1 MQRVEQQKKCRDLC
15 LCLLE
20 KEANGDGEDRKAA
33 SGIPRQ
39 WLEREREKV
48 IEIMRLDFTFFAV
61 YISTW
66 GPLQKHLLRCLQPLC
81 LLKSAIFSIYME

>member
-39 WLEREREKV
+39 WLERERER
-48 IEIMRLDFTFFAV
+48 E
-61 YISTW
+61 
-66 GPLQKHLLRCLQPLC
+66 GN
-81 LLKSAIFSIYME
+81 